1 MKAYF
6 RAFVI
11 KETILPTKITGAR
24 FFELLGA
31 RPEEHVV
38 FICRKGEPVLFILPN
53 SNPIRFIVDGAGYK
67 EKYRVVVL
75 GIESFFEQ
83 FEFDYGKPH

>member
-1 MKAYF
+1 MKRHF

-11 KETILPTKITGAR
+11 KETILPTKITGAG

-38 FICRKGEPVLFILPN
+38 FIYRRGEPVLFILPD
-53 SNPIRFIVDGAGYK
+53 SNPIRFNADGAECK
-67 EKYRVVVL
+67 EKYRVMVL
-75 GIESFFEQ
+75 GTELFFEQ
-83 FEFDYGKPH
+83 FEFDYSKPN